1 MHVVEDE
8 SERWQHAVR
17 ILKEDQ
23 NLAEHQRKR
32 RLIINLEV
40 EVI

>member
-8 SERWQHAVR
+8 SERWQNAVR

-32 RLIINLEV
+32 RLI
-40 EVI
+40 